1 MSGAVTQNKIDVLLI
16 NPKCWTD
23 PPPSYLPY
31 GILWIAGFLRSH
43 GISVSVFDRNV
54 DTRRTSDV
62 ILAAR
67 PSIVGLSVLTGPV
80 IMDAIRISK
89 DVRALAPGA
98 KVLWGGIHTT
108 IFPEYVL
115 KNDYVD
121 YVVVGEG
128 EAPTLEIAEAILS
141 GKRGIEAV
149 KNAGYKVGGK
159 MVMNPPREFIKNLDL
174 LPDPTWDLVDIEK
187 YAMQKFYSRR
197 VITLNTSRGCP
208 HRCAFCYNQAV
219 NKRIW
224 RGISAERL
232 FKQVVYLSQRYG
244 VSGFQ
249 MYDDEFDVNR
259 ERVKI
264 FCELLIKN
272 KVKISFAHFSRV
284 NMADRKIYA
293 LEKEAGLKHIEFGV
307 ESGSQ
312 RILDFIRKDQTL
324 EMIQG
329 AFRICG
335 ELKIPASALFMTGL
349 PTETEQDLNDTIGF
363 LKTLKAHHTINTMF
377 RPFPGTEL
385 FDYCVKEGLF
395 RLPDELERQAEVFEF
410 RASTTNVS
418 KIPDRRLTE
427 AHSYFVFN
435 NMRNELLECVKHF
448 NFALI
453 WFYFTKKVNLGNL
466 RYFFAGLRE
475 TVRGAGKKC

>member
-1 MSGAVTQNKIDVLLI
+1 MSGAGTQDKIDVLLI

-54 DTRRTSDV
+54 DTRKISDV
-62 ILAAR
+62 ISAFR
-67 PSIVGLSVLTGPV
+67 PSIVGLSLLTGPV

-89 DVRALAPGA
+89 DVRALTPGA
-98 KVLWGGIHTT
+98 KVVWGGIHTT

-121 YVVVGEG
+121 YAVIGEG
-128 EAPTLEIAEAILS
+128 EAPLLEIAEAILS
-141 GKRGIEAV
+141 DKRRIEAI
-149 KNAGYKVGGK
+149 KNVGYKVDGK
-159 MVMNPPREFIKNLDL
+159 MVINPQREFIKNLDL
-174 LPDPTWDLVDIEK
+174 LPDPAWDLVDIEK

-232 FKQVVYLSQRYG
+232 FKQVVYLKERYG
-244 VSGFQ
+244 ISGFQ

-259 ERVKI
+259 ERVRI

-272 KVKISFAHFSRV
+272 RVKISFAHFSRV
-284 NMADRKIYA
+284 NMANKGIYA

-329 AFRICG
+329 AFRICR

-349 PTETEQDLNDTIGF
+349 PTETEEDLEMTINF
-363 LKTLKAHHTINTMF
+363 LKTLKAHQTINTIF
-377 RPFPGTEL
+377 RPFPATKL

-395 RLPDELERQAEVFEF
+395 SLPSELEKQAEVFDYKGG
-410 RASTTNVS
+410 SINVS
-418 KIPDRRLTE
+418 KIPNNRLTE
-427 AHSYFVFN
+427 THSYFIFN
-435 NMRNELLECVKHF
+435 NIKNELLGCFKNF
-448 NFALI
+448 NLFLI
-453 WFYFTKKVNLGNL
+453 WFYFKRKINPGNL
-466 RYFFAGLRE
+466 TYFFVGLKESIRNSF
-475 TVRGAGKKC
+475 KKC